1 MYEYDIRL
9 LPWCEG
15 GLHPSGM
22 LHSIDNCVTSQ
33 KSKDFKNVRLMPHS
47 GSELSV
53 QGSVILAFCVLTLSD
68 TTDLF
73 LSVHNH
79 PNISSNLLNLSV

>member
-1 MYEYDIRL
+1 MYDIRL

-15 GLHPSGM
+15 CHRPSGM
-22 LHSIDNCVTSQ
+22 LHGIANCITSQ
-33 KSKDFKNVRLMPHS
+33 KSEDFKNVRLMPHS

-53 QGSVILAFCVLTLSD
+53 QGSVILTFCVLTLSH
-68 TTDLF
+68 TNYLF

-79 PNISSNLLNLSV
+79 PNILSNLLDECI